1 MESVFKSCSWEI
13 EDNFESKEFNSKN
26 LISNDIFL
34 SKIKLKYLQPIY
46 YNEEIRID
54 IELSGNIEL
63 ELNNLKFKISS
74 DKLAEKCVMIKNN
87 NLMCDGS
94 DAIISNEKKNFF
106 KLLVESNTMI
116 KKFTIIQDLKID
128 GCNPNN

>member
-54 IELSGNIEL
+54 IELDGNIEL

-94 DAIISNEKKNFF
+94 DAIISNEKKNLF
-106 KLLVESNTMI
+106 KLLIESNTMI
-116 KKFTIIQDLKID
+116 KKFTVIQDLKID

>member
-1 MESVFKSCSWEI
+1 MESVFKSSSWEI
-13 EDNFESKEFNSKN
+13 ENNFNSKEFNAKN

-54 IELSGNIEL
+54 IELNGNIEL

-74 DKLAEKCVMIKNN
+74 DKLSEKCVMIKNN

-94 DAIISNEKKNFF
+94 DATINNEKKNFF
-106 KLLVESNTMI
+106 KLLIESNTMI

>member
-13 EDNFESKEFNSKN
+13 EDNFKSKEFNSKN

-54 IELSGNIEL
+54 IELDGNIEL

-74 DKLAEKCVMIKNN
+74 DKLAEKCVMIKDN
-87 NLMCDGS
+87 NLMCDDS
-94 DAIISNEKKNFF
+94 EAIINNEKKNFF

-116 KKFTIIQDLKID
+116 KKFTVIQDLKID